1 MVSTHGK
8 VRQAFTSAVLFSED
22 VCNCAGA
29 QLLVENNVWT
39 GTSKP
44 LFAEGG
50 FAVARGN
57 DFGGVNFKNTV
68 ATGTF
73 ATAPYAYTLLEA
85 SAVKAAVTKD
95 AGQTLA
101 F

>member
-1 MVSTHGK
+1 MCC
-8 VRQAFTSAVLFSED
+8 VRMGGAVLSPGNLMRTKFTD
-22 VCNCAGA
+22 ACNGAGA

-50 FAVARGN
+50 FAIARGN
-57 DFGGVNFKNTV
+57 DFGGAKNTV

-73 ATAPYAYTLLEA
+73 TKVPYTYTLLAA